1 MNVSLLPPD
10 IEPLLRQ
17 GLAELKLDADAL
29 APPLLTYLALLMR
42 WKSTYN
48 LTCSTE

>member
-1 MNVSLLPPD
+1 MNLTSLPPD

-17 GLAELKLDADAL
+17 GLAELALDADAL
-29 APPLLTYLALLMR
+29 TPPLLTYLALLTR
-42 WKSTYN
+42 WNATYN